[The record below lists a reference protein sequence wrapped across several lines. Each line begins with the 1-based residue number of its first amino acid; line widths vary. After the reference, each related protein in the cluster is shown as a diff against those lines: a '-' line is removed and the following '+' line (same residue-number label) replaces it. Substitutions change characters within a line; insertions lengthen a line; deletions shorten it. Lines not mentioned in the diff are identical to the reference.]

1 MSLLH
6 EIQDLA
12 ASSSKDVE
20 LSSLL
25 RKCKILAARLNH
37 TDFKIWIEKELN
49 GYDDA
54 NSLPSYRILETM
66 SKGHFSGWGGSS
78 LSNAPIPTYCIEKK
92 HQKYVNN
99 VYITE
104 GISALE
110 DLLSK
115 SDGTLHNPWRPELL
129 ALYGTKF
136 YENMNCIE
144 AWQII
149 SSSSLAS
156 IIDTVRTKILN
167 FVLEIEAE
175 NPDAGD
181 AKINTNPIEQGKITQ
196 IFNTTIHGNVQN
208 VATGS
213 SDFEQNSQVN
223 NTINEELFSNLLDVI
238 SSQKTS
244 LEEKQ
249 YQKILE
255 ILDEMKN
262 TQGTSDFSSKYIKFI
277 ELINSHTGIF
287 SAIAPYIPALTK
299 LSGVA

>member
-1 MSLLH
+1 MSLLR

-37 TDFKIWIEKELN
+37 TDFKAWIEKELN
-49 GYDDA
+49 GYDDT

-66 SKGHFSGWGGSS
+66 SKGHFSGWGGSG
-78 LSNAPIPTYCIEKK
+78 LRNAPIPTYCLEEK
-92 HQKYVNN
+92 HQKYVDN

-115 SDGTLHNPWRPELL
+115 SDGTLHNPWRPQLL
-129 ALYGTKF
+129 ALYSTKF

-144 AWQII
+144 AWQVI
-149 SSSSLAS
+149 SSSSLAN
-156 IIDTVRTKILN
+156 IVDTVRTKILN

-181 AKINTNPIEQGKITQ
+181 AKINSNPIEQGKITQ
-196 IFNTTIHGNVQN
+196 IFNTTINGNVQN

-213 SDFEQNSQVN
+213 SDVNQNSQIN
-223 NTINEELFSNLLDVI
+223 NTAKEELFSNLLDII
-238 SSQKTS
+238 SNQKVS
-244 LEEKQ
+244 LEEEQ
-249 YQKILE
+249 YENILKV
-255 ILDEMKN
+255 INEMRS

-277 ELINSHTGIF
+277 ELINSHAGIY
-287 SAIAPYIPALTK
+287 SAIAPFIPALTK
-299 LSGVA
+299 FLGGA

>member
-1 MSLLH
+1 MSLLR

-37 TDFKIWIEKELN
+37 IDFKIWIEKELN

-66 SKGHFSGWGGSS
+66 SKGHFSGWGGSG
-78 LSNAPIPTYCIEKK
+78 LRNAPIPTYCIEEK

-115 SDGTLHNPWRPELL
+115 SDGTLHKPWRTELL
-129 ALYGTKF
+129 ALYGAKF
-136 YENMNCIE
+136 YEYMNCIE
-144 AWQII
+144 AWQVI

-181 AKINTNPIEQGKITQ
+181 AKMNTNPIEQGKITQ
-196 IFNTTIHGNVQN
+196 IFNTTINGNVQN

-213 SDFEQNSQVN
+213 SDVNQNSQIN
-223 NTINEELFSNLLDVI
+223 NTVNEELFSNLLDII
-238 SSQKTS
+238 SNQKVS
-244 LEEKQ
+244 LEEEE
-249 YQKILE
+249 YQNILKV
-255 ILDEMKN
+255 INEMKS

-277 ELINSHTGIF
+277 ELINSHAGIF
-287 SAIAPYIPALTK
+287 SAIAPYIPVLTK

>member
-1 MSLLH
+1 MSLLR

-37 TDFKIWIEKELN
+37 TDFKAWIEKELN
-49 GYDDA
+49 GYDDT

-66 SKGHFSGWGGSS
+66 SKGHFSGWGGSG
-78 LSNAPIPTYCIEKK
+78 LRNAPIPTYCLEEK
-92 HQKYVNN
+92 HQKYVDN

-115 SDGTLHNPWRPELL
+115 SDGTLHNPWRPQLL

-136 YENMNCIE
+136 YKNMNCIE
-144 AWQII
+144 AWQVI

-181 AKINTNPIEQGKITQ
+181 AKMNTNPIEQGKITQ
-196 IFNTTIHGNVQN
+196 IFHTTIHGNVQN

-213 SDFEQNSQVN
+213 SDFNQNSQIN
-223 NTINEELFSNLLDVI
+223 NTAKEELFSNLLDII
-238 SSQKTS
+238 SNQKVS
-244 LEEKQ
+244 LEEEQ
-249 YQKILE
+249 YQNILKV
-255 ILDEMKN
+255 INEMKS

-277 ELINSHTGIF
+277 ELINSHAGIF
-287 SAIAPYIPALTK
+287 SAIAPYIPVLTK